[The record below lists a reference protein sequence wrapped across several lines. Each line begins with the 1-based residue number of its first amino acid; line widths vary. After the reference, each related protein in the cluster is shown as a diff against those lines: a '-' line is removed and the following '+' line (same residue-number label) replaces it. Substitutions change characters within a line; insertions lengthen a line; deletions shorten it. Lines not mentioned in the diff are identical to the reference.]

1 MSPHAFHLFVGLLFG
16 ALASFFLSKELHY
29 QSRQPLIVFPT
40 STGSMK
46 QSDYTTVYPPDFS
59 YDVDEGNGT
68 SPVSHDKYSERG
80 FLVNGDSKGNSGA
93 VAICN
98 KIGSRKPFSVEE
110 CAHSPVSSCEISQS
124 PRGAGMYSRGG
135 SESLGTLSERSATFD
150 RDNSAYSQ
158 VATKQDTNSSSSS
171 AVLFRSGW
179 SSDINQYNPF
189 LSKDKYQ
196 RVPEVPNN
204 I

>member
-1 MSPHAFHLFVGLLFG
+1 MSPHSFSLAGLLFG

-68 SPVSHDKYSERG
+68 SPVSNDKYSERG
-80 FLVNGDSKGNSGA
+80 YLVNGDSKGSSGGS

-98 KIGSRKPFSVEE
+98 KIDSRKPFSVEE
-110 CAHSPVSSCEISQS
+110 CASSPVSSCDISQS

-135 SESLGTLSERSATFD
+135 SESLGTLSERSTVFD
-150 RDNSAYSQ
+150 RDNSAHSQ
-158 VATKQDTNSSSSS
+158 IGKKQDTNSSSTS
-171 AVLFRSGW
+171 AGLSRSGW